1 MIIKKKILGL
11 FYLLTLIIIFF
22 LIINYDIYNKLN
34 YDSLF
39 FYKEKII
46 LFKESHYMLSIL
58 IFFVSSMIW
67 VFLMGFIFP
76 FIVISGLLF
85 GQYFGTIICVIS
97 FTFGATANFAFAK
110 YFFKKKVNE
119 FFRNKYPTIKK
130 TISKNN
136 FRYFLLLRIIPGIPF
151 PVKNLSGVLFDLS
164 KRKFFFATFFGE
176 IPQIYLFVT
185 FFQNFFYSLN
195 NSGKINL
202 NFIYSFEIIFT
213 VVTYFLII
221 LTADFLRKK
230 FLN

>member
-1 MIIKKKILGL
+1 
-11 FYLLTLIIIFF
+11 
-22 LIINYDIYNKLN
+22 
-34 YDSLF
+34 
-39 FYKEKII
+39 
-46 LFKESHYMLSIL
+46 
-58 IFFVSSMIW
+58 
-67 VFLMGFIFP
+67 MGFSHGLHFP

-85 GQYFGTIICVIS
+85 GQYYGTIICVIS

-136 FRYFLLLRIIPGIPF
+136 FRYFLLLRILPGIPF

-164 KRKFFFATFFGE
+164 RRKFFFATFLGE

-202 NFIYSFEIIFT
+202 KFIYSFEIIFT

>member
-11 FYLLTLIIIFF
+11 FYLLTLMIIFF
-22 LIINYDIYNKLN
+22 LIINYDIYNKLS

-46 LFKESHYMLSIL
+46 LFKESHLMLSIL
-58 IFFVSSMIW
+58 IFSISSMIW

-85 GQYFGTIICVIS
+85 GQYYGTIICVIS

-136 FRYFLLLRIIPGIPF
+136 FRYFLLLRILPGIPF

-164 KRKFFFATFFGE
+164 RRKFFFATFLGE

-202 NFIYSFEIIFT
+202 KFIYSFEIIFT

>member
-1 MIIKKKILGL
+1 MVIKKKILGL

-22 LIINYDIYNKLN
+22 LIINHDIYNKLN
-34 YDSLF
+34 YDYLF

-46 LFKESHYMLSIL
+46 LFKESHLMLSIL
-58 IFFVSSMIW
+58 IFSVSSMIW

-85 GQYFGTIICVIS
+85 GQYYGTIICVIS
-97 FTFGATANFAFAK
+97 FTFGATANFVFAK

-136 FRYFLLLRIIPGIPF
+136 FRYFLLLRILPGIPF